1 MSRINYARLTI
12 NTNNL
17 SDDII
22 SSIKRNKSLSI
33 YSGVQK
39 NVLIDLVKIIKNING
54 FKLVIILEDSNLINN
69 SSPL

>member
-22 SSIKRNKSLSI
+22 SSIRRNKSLSI

-39 NVLIDLVKIIKNING
+39 NVLTELVKIIKNIN
-54 FKLVIILEDSNLINN
+54 
-69 SSPL
+69 